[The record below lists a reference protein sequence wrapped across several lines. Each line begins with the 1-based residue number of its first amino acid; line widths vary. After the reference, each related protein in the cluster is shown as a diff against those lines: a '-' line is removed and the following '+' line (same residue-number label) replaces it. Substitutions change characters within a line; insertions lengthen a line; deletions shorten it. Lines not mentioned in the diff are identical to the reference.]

1 MKPTKEEYIKI
12 FSEMKKC
19 RFLNELKTDRY
30 DSTIDCFCIVRIVDK
45 NTNCLVLYDNI
56 SKMSC
61 LNILKMNSLTFVAIL
76 KNMRTLIS

>member
-30 DSTIDCFCIVRIVDK
+30 DSIIDCFCIVRMVDK

-56 SKMSC
+56 SKNELF
-61 LNILKMNSLTFVAIL
+61 LNSA
-76 KNMRTLIS
+76 TLL